1 MATAAIT
8 VTLTGR
14 LDQATRLTL
23 AHLSQI
29 ATIFGIEA
37 AITFDDFDR
46 AERLIKGY
54 IDTTLT
60 CLGIEPA
67 CSCTAGRLCPD
78 CAADLA
84 LLTGHDINPLDNIA
98 ADLHRPTTQTKD
110 IA

>member
-1 MATAAIT
+1 MATAAVT
-8 VTLTGR
+8 VNLTGR
-14 LDQATRLTL
+14 LDEATRLTL

-29 ATIFGIEA
+29 ATVFGIEA

-54 IDTTLT
+54 VDTTLT
-60 CLGIEPA
+60 CLGIEPV

-84 LLTGHDINPLDNIA
+84 VLTARHNPLDDIA
-98 ADLHRPTTQTKD
+98 AGLHRPTHTSRS